1 MYYITSYTR
10 RNGLLTYT
18 SFQIETLDDIKVKAM
33 IMDIINGDKSDYMVV
48 TNIRNGN
55 KVFVDKRNVVEWAFE
70 YIVKNI

>member
-10 RNGLLTYT
+10 RNGLLTYI

-55 KVFVDKRNVVEWAFE
+55 KIFVDKRNIVEWAFE
-70 YIVKNI
+70 HIVRNI

>member
-10 RNGLLTYT
+10 RNRLLTYT

-48 TNIRNGN
+48 TNIHNGN
-55 KVFVDKRNVVEWAFE
+55 KIFVDKRNVVEWAFE
-70 YIVKNI
+70 YIIKNI

>member
-10 RNGLLTYT
+10 RNGLLTYI

-55 KVFVDKRNVVEWAFE
+55 KIFVDKRNVVEWAFE
-70 YIVKNI
+70 YIIKNI

>member
-10 RNGLLTYT
+10 RNGLLIYT
-18 SFQIETLDDIKVKAM
+18 SSQIETLDDIKVKAM

-55 KVFVDKRNVVEWAFE
+55 KIFVDKRNVAEWAFE

>member
-10 RNGLLTYT
+10 RNGLLTYI

-55 KVFVDKRNVVEWAFE
+55 KIFVDKRNVAEWAFE